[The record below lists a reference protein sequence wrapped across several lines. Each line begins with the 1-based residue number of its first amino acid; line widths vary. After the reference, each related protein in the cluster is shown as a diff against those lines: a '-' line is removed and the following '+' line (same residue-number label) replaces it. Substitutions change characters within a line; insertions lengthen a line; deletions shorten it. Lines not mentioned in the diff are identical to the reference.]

1 MTFFDAPLAISEPHA
16 FTWNDALYVLG
27 GVTTKNPDAPCET
40 DACLIPNTKARNL
53 VFRKFSLYI
62 PQMEV
67 KCVGGGWV
75 DNLFP
80 ILEQMV
86 RQFGIRGKKS
96 P

>member
-53 VFRKFSLYI
+53 VFIKFSLYI

-67 KCVGGGWV
+67 KCVGGG
-75 DNLFP
+75 
-80 ILEQMV
+80 
-86 RQFGIRGKKS
+86 
-96 P
+96 